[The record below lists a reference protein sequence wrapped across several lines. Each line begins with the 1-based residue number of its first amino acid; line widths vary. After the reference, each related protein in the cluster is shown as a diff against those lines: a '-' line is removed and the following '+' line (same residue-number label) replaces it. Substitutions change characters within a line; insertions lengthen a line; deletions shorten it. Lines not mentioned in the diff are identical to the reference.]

1 MQVTNMKSR
10 YIAAILAFFLG
21 GLGVH
26 KFYLGKWSGIWYLL
40 FCWTSIPSVI
50 AFVEGVLYLINGE
63 EAFNEKFNQKAMENT
78 YRDVTCNRN
87 DSMSNGQIKSPD
99 NEVAIVCPK
108 CGHMNGAGSNFCESF
123 GQKL

>member
-1 MQVTNMKSR
+1 MKSR

-50 AFVEGVLYLINGE
+50 AFVEGVLYLVNGE
-63 EAFNEKFNQKAMENT
+63 DAFNEKFNQKAMENT

-99 NEVAIVCPK
+99 NEVTIVCPK
-108 CGHMNGAGSNFCESF
+108 CGHMNEAGSNFCESC